1 MLYMSFYSF
10 DLWHI
15 IFLFIYTKIEF
26 EYLSKFI
33 MIVFIF
39 IYYIENAKA
48 WKFIRIESQTEIEKR
63 YDRLGW
69 SDNRKKNK
77 NKVKGET
84 W

>member
-1 MLYMSFYSF
+1 MYC
-10 DLWHI
+10 
-15 IFLFIYTKIEF
+15 
-26 EYLSKFI
+26 
-33 MIVFIF
+33 
-39 IYYIENAKA
+39 IENAKA